1 MDDINLDNNVP
12 EAIRDVFNPEMA
24 KANKT
29 GVDGENLDTAK
40 ANKDSLAG
48 RESVDAS
55 VVVDNQGVKTME
67 NEVEIT
73 KAVRAEVAKIFE
85 EKDAQSQ
92 AKAVEQ
98 KITALEGEKA
108 DLTSSVATL
117 TAEKEKLEAEKQ
129 ALATEKDEL
138 CTKNSALETEL
149 AEAKRQAEEA
159 KAELAKI
166 HKDQTTAQRKE
177 ELSNAGVL
185 IQDETLCEKQ
195 IAKIAEMSDEQFT
208 EYVEELKAIAKCG
221 TTTKKKGVGEEEPE
235 EEKKDEE
242 AKKAEEEKKA
252 KAEASKKALT
262 SAGGIFQKTM
272 AYAQSGVETDSSMV
286 KKYASI

>member
-12 EAIRDVFNPEMA
+12 EAIRNVFNPEMA

-29 GVDGENLDTAK
+29 GVEGENLDTAK

-129 ALATEKDEL
+129 PLPLLFSFYKTTDLYEEFSH
-138 CTKNSALETEL
+138 KNNPLHTYYNEVNNL
-149 AEAKRQAEEA
+149 
-159 KAELAKI
+159 
-166 HKDQTTAQRKE
+166 
-177 ELSNAGVL
+177 
-185 IQDETLCEKQ
+185 
-195 IAKIAEMSDEQFT
+195 
-208 EYVEELKAIAKCG
+208 
-221 TTTKKKGVGEEEPE
+221 PE
-235 EEKKDEE
+235 EFANIVRREC
-242 AKKAEEEKKA
+242 
-252 KAEASKKALT
+252 L
-262 SAGGIFQKTM
+262 
-272 AYAQSGVETDSSMV
+272 
-286 KKYASI
+286 